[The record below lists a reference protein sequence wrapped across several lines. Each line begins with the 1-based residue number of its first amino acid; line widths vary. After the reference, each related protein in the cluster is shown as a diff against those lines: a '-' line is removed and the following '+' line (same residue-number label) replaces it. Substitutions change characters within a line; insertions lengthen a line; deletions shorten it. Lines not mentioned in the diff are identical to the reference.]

1 MALYESV
8 IIGRQDLT
16 TSQFETIV
24 NEFISVIES
33 LKGKI
38 QKKESWGLRNLAYKI
53 NKNRKG
59 HYMLLNIDGP
69 ADAIVEYERLMRLH
83 EDIIRFLTMRI
94 KSVDEKPSPLMS
106 NKNDRQKNVSAD
118 DISEST
124 ENLKR
129 NIIMTQFNIK
139 REALRKP
146 NQKRKKSC
154 PFSAPNT
161 PEIDYKDLKVLTRYV
176 SERGKI
182 IPSRISAVSAKRQ
195 RELSKAIKRARFL
208 ALMPYVVG

>member
-33 LKGKI
+33 LKGTI

-53 NKNRKG
+53 KKNRKG

-124 ENLKR
+124 E
-129 NIIMTQFNIK
+129 
-139 REALRKP
+139 A
-146 NQKRKKSC
+146 
-154 PFSAPNT
+154 
-161 PEIDYKDLKVLTRYV
+161 
-176 SERGKI
+176 
-182 IPSRISAVSAKRQ
+182 
-195 RELSKAIKRARFL
+195 
-208 ALMPYVVG
+208 

>member
-33 LKGKI
+33 LKGTI

-69 ADAIVEYERLMRLH
+69 ADAIIEYERLMRLH

-106 NKNDRQKNVSAD
+106 NKNDRQKSVSAD

-124 ENLKR
+124 E
-129 NIIMTQFNIK
+129 
-139 REALRKP
+139 A
-146 NQKRKKSC
+146 
-154 PFSAPNT
+154 
-161 PEIDYKDLKVLTRYV
+161 
-176 SERGKI
+176 
-182 IPSRISAVSAKRQ
+182 
-195 RELSKAIKRARFL
+195 
-208 ALMPYVVG
+208 

>member
-33 LKGKI
+33 LKGTI

-118 DISEST
+118 DNSEST
-124 ENLKR
+124 E
-129 NIIMTQFNIK
+129 
-139 REALRKP
+139 A
-146 NQKRKKSC
+146 
-154 PFSAPNT
+154 
-161 PEIDYKDLKVLTRYV
+161 
-176 SERGKI
+176 
-182 IPSRISAVSAKRQ
+182 
-195 RELSKAIKRARFL
+195 
-208 ALMPYVVG
+208 

>member
-16 TSQFETIV
+16 PSQFETIV

-33 LKGKI
+33 LKGTI
-38 QKKESWGLRNLAYKI
+38 QKQESWGLRNLAYKI

-94 KSVDEKPSPLMS
+94 KSVDEKPSPLMN
-106 NKNDRQKNVSAD
+106 NKNDRQKTLSAD
-118 DISEST
+118 DTSVS
-124 ENLKR
+124 K
-129 NIIMTQFNIK
+129 
-139 REALRKP
+139 EA
-146 NQKRKKSC
+146 
-154 PFSAPNT
+154 
-161 PEIDYKDLKVLTRYV
+161 
-176 SERGKI
+176 
-182 IPSRISAVSAKRQ
+182 
-195 RELSKAIKRARFL
+195 
-208 ALMPYVVG
+208 